1 MMRSQTL
8 YPAIKRLVDVLVALV
23 LLGPALVTLAVAG
36 IVALVFQGRP
46 VLFTQQRV
54 GRHGQPFVLVKLRT
68 MAGPPGNGRAYREG
82 HRLTN
87 YGRVI
92 RHLRVDELP
101 QVLHLLTGAMSLVG
115 PRPLLAEHVVEVGG
129 GGRRQEV
136 RPGFT
141 CYAQLELVEHG
152 YLDKHRQVSL
162 DEEYVE
168 RISFRTDLAILGRTA
183 AVLLGAKR
191 QRPPLARFE
200 PDRAGG
206 AGVRPGSGP

>member
-8 YPAIKRLVDVLVALV
+8 YPAIKRLLDVIVALV
-23 LLGPALVTLAVAG
+23 LLGPTLVTLAVAG
-36 IVALVFQGRP
+36 VASRVFQGPP

-54 GRHGQPFVLVKLRT
+54 GRHGQPFLLVKLRT
-68 MAGPPGNGRAYREG
+68 MAGPPASGRAYREG

-87 YGRVI
+87 YGRII
-92 RHLRVDELP
+92 RRLRLDELP

-115 PRPLLAEHVVEVGG
+115 PRPLLAEHVVEAGG
-129 GGRRQEV
+129 GGRRQDV

-152 YLDKHRQVSL
+152 YLDKHRQISL
-162 DEEYVE
+162 DQEYVE
-168 RISFRTDLAILGRTA
+168 RISFRTDLAILWRTA
-183 AVLLGAKR
+183 AVLLGPKR
-191 QRPPLARFE
+191 HRPPLARFE
-200 PDRAGG
+200 PDRAGP